1 MIKSVIATIISI
13 LSLGLSV
20 SAQDTDALLW
30 QISGNN
36 LSQPS
41 YLFGTI
47 HLMCPDDIQIT
58 QPMKDA
64 LRNSEQVVLELDM
77 DEPGIM
83 QEMQRVAMMTDG
95 TTLNDLLNQD
105 EYQLVENYLQD
116 SLGVPMQ
123 AINTMKPLM
132 LSTFTFLDVLN
143 CQPGSYEMQLVQQAQ
158 EQQKEVLGLETT
170 DDQAKAFDFI
180 PLEEQADYLVD
191 AIQNYDETVFEIEAL
206 LAAYQSEQVEHLYN
220 ITHESMQEMKGAE
233 ESLLTKR
240 NQEWIPIMKEMAQ
253 DQPTFFAVGAAHLG
267 GPMGVISLLKKQGY
281 TVEPVRSV
289 SQ

>member
-1 MIKSVIATIISI
+1 MIKTVIATIASI
-13 LSLGLSV
+13 LSLLLSV

-30 QISGNN
+30 KISGNDF
-36 LSQPS
+36 SQPS

-58 QPMKDA
+58 QPMRDA
-64 LRNSEQVVLELDM
+64 LQNTKQVVLEIDM

-83 QEMQRVAMMTDG
+83 QNMQSIAMMADG
-95 TTLNDLLNQD
+95 TTLNDLLTED
-105 EYQLVENYLQD
+105 EYQLVGNYLQD
-116 SLGVPMQ
+116 SLQIPIQ
-123 AINTMKPLM
+123 ALNAMKPLM

-143 CQPGSYEMQLVQQAQ
+143 CQPGSYEMQLVQQAK
-158 EQQKEVLGLETT
+158 EQQKEVLGLETLE
-170 DDQAKAFDFI
+170 DQAQAFDFI

-191 AIQNYDETVFEIEAL
+191 AIQNYDETVFEIEAI

-220 ITHESMQEMKGAE
+220 ITHESMQEMEGAE

-240 NQEWIPIMKEMAQ
+240 NQNWIPLMEEIAQ

-267 GPMGVISLLKKQGY
+267 GPMGVIALLKEQGY
-281 TVEPVRSV
+281 TVEAV
-289 SQ
+289 SSIGQ